1 MKTTQT
7 LSAIEELRL
16 SLAKQHTKRFHL
28 VVGGLVGAVV
38 VLLYKIVNGEYKDGN
53 YSNYLVVVLLL
64 NVGAGLRV
72 TTTCVGA
79 ALGLVGSTRVKTSN

>member
-1 MKTTQT
+1 M
-7 LSAIEELRL
+7 
-16 SLAKQHTKRFHL
+16 
-28 VVGGLVGAVV
+28 VGGLVGAAV
-38 VLLYKIVNGEYKDGN
+38 VLLYKIVDGEYKDGN

-79 ALGLVGSTRVKTSN
+79 ALGLVGSTGIYTSN

>member
-1 MKTTQT
+1 MKSTQT

-16 SLAKQHTKRFHL
+16 PLAKQHTKFFHL
-28 VVGGLVGAVV
+28 VVGGLVGAAV
-38 VLLYKIVNGEYKDGN
+38 VLLYKIVDGEYKDGN
-53 YSNYLVVVLLL
+53 YSNHLVVVLLL

-79 ALGLVGSTRVKTSN
+79 ALGLVGTAGI